1 VIPAVIEPRK
11 SARGVTAPTGQAKRL
26 KTLLQMPGLPSTFL
40 PVNAAAELKT
50 TPLHEEHVR
59 LGARMIEFGSW
70 LMPVQYSGIGDE
82 HLTVRRDAGLF
93 DISHMGQFLVN
104 GPRAGA
110 WLNGLLTNNIE
121 RLSPGHGQY
130 TFLLNERGGV
140 IDDLIVYRLRDDEYL
155 LIVNAAKVEEDFE
168 WMQGRLEEGVEFTNR
183 SADYAGL
190 ALQGPGAPRLFD
202 ELFGGSRPGRNEVRQ
217 VTRDG
222 VPFVIACTGYTGE
235 EGYELFFPATEA
247 AAQWNRILE
256 AGAAHG
262 LKPCGLG
269 ARDTLRLEMC
279 YPLNGSDLSPEH
291 TPLEAGLSIFV
302 DLTKPAFV
310 GREALLAQREAGI
323 PVRLAPIRMTDKGP
337 PPRAHYPVLKDGRQV
352 AELSSGTL
360 SPSLGFGIGMAYLP
374 ASLAR
379 IGEELE
385 IEIRGR
391 RFPATVERKPFRKP
405 A

>member
-1 VIPAVIEPRK
+1 MPGRP
-11 SARGVTAPTGQAKRL
+11 SSFPPVTAT
-26 KTLLQMPGLPSTFL
+26 
-40 PVNAAAELKT
+40 AALKT
-50 TPLHEEHVR
+50 TVLYEEHLR
-59 LGARMIEFGSW
+59 LGARMIEFGCW
-70 LMPVQYSGIGDE
+70 LMPVQYSGIVDE
-82 HLTVRRDAGLF
+82 HQAVRGSAGLF
-93 DISHMGQFLVN
+93 DISHMGQFVVS

-110 WLNGLLTNNIE
+110 WLNWLLTNKIE

-140 IDDLIVYRLRDDEYL
+140 IDDLIVYRIGEEEFL
-155 LIVNAAKVEEDFE
+155 LIVNAARVEEDFA
-168 WMQGRLEEGVEFTNR
+168 WMQGRIEGEGIGFVNR

-190 ALQGPGAPRLFD
+190 ALQGPKAPRLFD
-202 ELFGGSRPGRNEVRQ
+202 ELFGGSRPGRNEARQ
-217 VTRDG
+217 TTCDG
-222 VPFVIACTGYTGE
+222 VRFVIACTGYTGE
-235 EGYELFFPATEA
+235 EGYELFFPATAA
-247 AAQWNRILE
+247 AAQWKRILE
-256 AGAAHG
+256 KGAPLG
-262 LKPCGLG
+262 IKPCGLG

-302 DLTKPAFV
+302 DLTKPDFV
-310 GREALLAQREAGI
+310 GREALLGQREAGI
-323 PVRLAPIRMTDKGP
+323 PLRLAPIKMTAKGP
-337 PPRAHYPVLKDGRQV
+337 PPRAHYPVLKDGRRV

-391 RFPATVERKPFRKP
+391 RFPATVERKPFRKLSLKP
-405 A
+405 

>member
-1 VIPAVIEPRK
+1 M
-11 SARGVTAPTGQAKRL
+11 T
-26 KTLLQMPGLPSTFL
+26 
-40 PVNAAAELKT
+40 
-50 TPLHEEHVR
+50 
-59 LGARMIEFGSW
+59 EFGSW
-70 LMPVQYSGIGDE
+70 LMPVLYSGIVDE
-82 HLTVRRDAGLF
+82 HMTVRGNAGLF
-93 DISHMGQFLVN
+93 DISHMGQFIVS

-110 WLNGLLTNNIE
+110 WLNRLLTNNTG
-121 RLSPGHGQY
+121 RLSPGQGQY

-140 IDDLIVYRLRDDEYL
+140 IDDLIVYHLREEEFL
-155 LIVNAAKVEEDFE
+155 LIVNAAKVDEDFA
-168 WMQGRLEEGVEFTNR
+168 WMQSRLESDGVEFTNR
-183 SADYAGL
+183 SADCVGL
-190 ALQGPGAPRLFD
+190 ALQGPKAPRLLD
-202 ELFGGSRPGRNEVRQ
+202 ELFGISRPGRNEVRQ
-217 VTRDG
+217 VTREG
-222 VPFVIACTGYTGE
+222 LRFVIACTGYTGE
-235 EGYELFFPATEA
+235 EGYELFFSATEA

-256 AGAAHG
+256 KGAPFG

-302 DLTKPAFV
+302 DLNKPDFV

-323 PVRLAPIRMTDKGP
+323 PLRLAPIKMTEKGP

-360 SPSLGFGIGMAYLP
+360 SPSLGIGIGMAYLP
-374 ASLAR
+374 ADLAR

-405 A
+405 AA